1 MSVSRCSVSSV
12 RSFRTCC
19 DPDLK
24 GRRNKM
30 FRLLLVAIAFILFVV
45 CFLPVLGVLCIIK
58 HYKPQAALNASTVI
72 IRGFLAAILFLSGTK
87 VIAEGMEYIPDEP
100 VLFVGNHRSDF
111 DILVTYTHIRQ
122 NVGFVAKKSMK
133 NIPVIAWWMEMIGC
147 LFLDR
152 DNAREGLKT
161 ILAAIEQVKGGTSV
175 FIFPEG
181 TRNRSADADIPA
193 EFKEG
198 SLKIAQ
204 KAACKIVP
212 VVLKDTELIFERQK
226 PFIKAKTVRVKFLKP
241 FYTEEIPEEYRKTP
255 SAYVRQLIAAELKT
269 MI

>member
-1 MSVSRCSVSSV
+1 
-12 RSFRTCC
+12 
-19 DPDLK
+19 
-24 GRRNKM
+24 M
-30 FRLLLVAIAFILFVV
+30 FRLLLVALAFIIFVI

-58 HYKPQAALNASTVI
+58 HYKPQAALNASSVI
-72 IRGFLAAILFLSGTK
+72 IRGFLGTILFLSGTK
-87 VIAEGMEYIPDEP
+87 VIAEGAEYIPNEP

-111 DILVTYTHIRQ
+111 DILVTYTRIGQ
-122 NVGFVAKKSMK
+122 NVGFVAKKSMER
-133 NIPVIAWWMEMIGC
+133 IPVIAWWMGMIGC

-161 ILAAIEQVKGGTSV
+161 ILAAIEQVKSGTSV

-181 TRNRSADADIPA
+181 TRNKSDDGDIPA

-212 VVLKDTELIFERQK
+212 VVLKDTEYIFERQK

-241 FYTEEIPEEYRKTP
+241 FYTKDIPKEYRKTP
-255 SAYVRQLIAAELKT
+255 SAYVRQLIAAELKA
-269 MI
+269 MKEEA